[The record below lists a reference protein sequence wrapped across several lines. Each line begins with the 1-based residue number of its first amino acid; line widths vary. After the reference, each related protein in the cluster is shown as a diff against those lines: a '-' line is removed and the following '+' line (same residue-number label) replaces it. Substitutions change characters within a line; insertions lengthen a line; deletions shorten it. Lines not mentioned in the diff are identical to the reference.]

1 MPPAAATRFLGLP
14 RTTALA
20 ILAALAAVIA
30 LGVPMAGR
38 LTPLIPSAQSP
49 DIQYYRSVVSAVRG
63 GKPYEPAALDLLRA
77 RHAATAPF
85 FTVRPPTLAW
95 LLARLP
101 GDGEKLADLLLAAL
115 AGAVVGVWL
124 WRLSRMRG
132 DPAFLVRVGL
142 ILIAS
147 VAVTMRGH
155 GLSYIH
161 EAWAGLLIAASLA
174 VRSDRHFAAAVVL
187 GLAAALV
194 RELALPYLAV
204 MAAAGLLERRV
215 REAAVF
221 ALALA
226 LAAAAVAVHA
236 MKVEA
241 LTADDLSAASGWV
254 SFGGWAFVLETT
266 RWSYL
271 AVPWLGAALVPLAIL
286 GALGWKDPTGARLA
300 ALIIGY
306 TLGFLVIG
314 RPDNFYWGLMV
325 SPLVGVGLALAPEA
339 IADLAGRA
347 VVRPKLD

>member
-1 MPPAAATRFLGLP
+1 LGLS
-14 RTTALA
+14 RATALA
-20 ILAALAAVIA
+20 ILATLAALIA

-38 LTPLIPSAQSP
+38 LTPLTPSAQSP
-49 DIQYYRSVVSAVRG
+49 DIQYYRSVVAAVRA

-77 RHAATAPF
+77 RHAATTPF
-85 FTVRPPTLAW
+85 FTVRPPILAW

-101 GDGEKLADLLLAAL
+101 GDGESLADLMLAAL
-115 AGAVVGVWL
+115 AGAVVGIWL
-124 WRLSRMRG
+124 WRLSRFRR
-132 DPAFLVRVGL
+132 DAVFLVRAGL

-147 VAVTMRGH
+147 LAIMMRGH
-155 GLSYIH
+155 GLSYVH

-174 VRSDRHFAAAVVL
+174 VRSDRRFALAVIL

-204 MAAAGLLERRV
+204 MAVAALLERRG
-215 REAAVF
+215 REAAAF

-226 LAAAAVAVHA
+226 LAGAAVAVHA

-241 LTADDLSAASGWV
+241 LTADDLSAATGWV
-254 SFGGWAFVLETT
+254 SLGGWAFVLETT

-271 AVPWLGAALVPLAIL
+271 AIPWLGAALVPLAIL
-286 GALGWKDPTGARLA
+286 GALGWKDQTGARLA

-314 RPDNFYWGLMV
+314 RPDNFYWGLMTA
-325 SPLVGVGLALAPEA
+325 PLVGVGLTLAPEA
-339 IADLAGRA
+339 IADLAGR
-347 VVRPKLD
+347 VVGRPKLA